1 MKGVQYMFDNEVIRQ
16 LAFIHVEAAVS
27 VPGAYSAVQ
36 IYNCFKNAYEEME
49 AAYNEDARKYG
60 EE

>member
-1 MKGVQYMFDNEVIRQ
+1 MFDNEVIRQ